1 VAVAGQRDG
10 LRGAGGDDLALILAF
25 EGEVGHGIGVL

>member
-1 VAVAGQRDG
+1 VAVAGQRDS

-25 EGEVGHGIGVL
+25 EGEVGHDIGVL